1 MRKPF
6 LRTEIK
12 RAIIEP
18 ETDMDEVCIVPEM
31 PMQYINNAVITV
43 SEDGYA
49 FVTWLQPVKDWKYHV
64 ADFIGGCLVV
74 ALFFAACTIF
84 WSSRISLLQNLG
96 VI

>member
-1 MRKPF
+1 MKKPF
-6 LRTEIK
+6 LKTEIK

-18 ETDMDEVCIVPEM
+18 ETDVDEVCIVPGM
-31 PMQYINNAVITV
+31 SMLYMHNAEITV

-64 ADFIGGCLVV
+64 ADFIAGCLIVV
-74 ALFFAACTIF
+74 VFFIACAVF
-84 WSSRISLLQNLG
+84 WSAGISLLQNLG